1 LEGSTKDKR
10 IVNVFDLGY
19 LGLENDYQGQLSSL
33 PNRKKTNLL
42 QLSQEQ
48 KKNTTKAILK
58 RELWLSILSA
68 NWKNIRYLQM
78 YLETN

>member
-1 LEGSTKDKR
+1 
-10 IVNVFDLGY
+10 VFDLGY

-58 RELWLSILSA
+58 REL
-68 NWKNIRYLQM
+68 
-78 YLETN
+78 

>member
-1 LEGSTKDKR
+1 MEGSTKDKR

-68 NWKNIRYLQM
+68 NWKNTEFL
-78 YLETN
+78 

>member
-1 LEGSTKDKR
+1 MEGSTKDKR

>member
-48 KKNTTKAILK
+48 KKIQQKPF
-58 RELWLSILSA
+58 
-68 NWKNIRYLQM
+68 
-78 YLETN
+78 